1 MKQLLTSACLG
12 ILSLAGIPT
21 YAQDNQRKTSQT
33 TMTSTQPTQTSQP
46 GVSTEKGNRAT
57 FPYPKKKQMV
67 LGYHMAYVETGS
79 GDPIVF
85 LHGNP
90 TSSYLWRNILPHVQS
105 LGRCIAPDL
114 IGMGDSDKLPN
125 PGPNTYTFLEHRRYV
140 DQLLASLG
148 VTERITFVV
157 HDWGAALAFDWAVRH
172 PGAVKGIAYMEAIVR
187 PRAWSDLPEAG
198 RPIFQALRSEAGEQ
212 MVLQQNSFIEVN
224 LPRTVLRRLS
234 AEEVDEYRRPF
245 SEPGDSRWPMLTWAR
260 QLPIEGTPADVTRIV
275 ETYGEWLAHSPIPKL
290 FIQAT
295 PGTLSPLDLGFCR
308 RWPNQTVVTVRG
320 HHHLQEDSP
329 DEIGTALSTW
339 LQSID

>member
-1 MKQLLTSACLG
+1 MKQLLSG
-12 ILSLAGIPT
+12 YISILSLAAIPV
-21 YAQDNQRKTSQT
+21 YAQDNQSKISTS
-33 TMTSTQPTQTSQP
+33 TMTSSQTTQTSQP

-57 FPYPKKKQMV
+57 FLYAKKKQIV
-67 LGYHMAYVETGS
+67 LGHHMAYVETGS

-90 TSSYLWRNILPHVQS
+90 TSSYIWRNIIPHVQS

-114 IGMGDSDKLPN
+114 IGMGDSDKLPH
-125 PGPNTYTFLEHRRYV
+125 PGPNTYTLVEHRRYL
-140 DQLLASLG
+140 DQLLEALG
-148 VTERITFVV
+148 VTERVTFVV

-172 PGAVKGIAYMEAIVR
+172 PGAVKGIAHMEAVVR

-224 LPRTVLRRLS
+224 LPRTVLRQLS
-234 AEEVDEYRRPF
+234 AEELYQYRRPF
-245 SEPGDSRWPMLTWAR
+245 TEPGDSRWPMLTWAR
-260 QLPIEGTPADVTRIV
+260 QLPIEGIPADVTKIV
-275 ETYGEWLAHSPIPKL
+275 ETYGEWLVHSPVPKL

-295 PGTLSPLDLGFCR
+295 PGTLSPLDLDFCR

-320 HHHLQEDSP
+320 HHNLQEDSP
-329 DEIGTALSTW
+329 DEIGAALSTW
-339 LQSID
+339 LRTID